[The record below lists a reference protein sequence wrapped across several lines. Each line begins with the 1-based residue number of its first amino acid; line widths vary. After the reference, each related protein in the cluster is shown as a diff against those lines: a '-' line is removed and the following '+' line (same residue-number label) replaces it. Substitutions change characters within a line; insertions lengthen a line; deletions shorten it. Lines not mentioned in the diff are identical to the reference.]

1 MEAQSISENL
11 WWVIPSKLGGV
22 RKPTEIEMSVLQ
34 SEGIGGIVS
43 VMDDPS
49 NLDMYKR
56 LGIPHLWLPVKG
68 GIAPTIEQIA
78 SLREFVEQQNNLGN
92 GVAVHCSSGRRRTG
106 TFLAAYLI
114 AISKPYQE
122 ALKIVYDANPDV
134 ELRGSQTDFLKDLAD
149 SYLNLSVD
157 S

>member
-1 MEAQSISENL
+1 
-11 WWVIPSKLGGV
+11 
-22 RKPTEIEMSVLQ
+22 
-34 SEGIGGIVS
+34 
-43 VMDDPS
+43 
-49 NLDMYKR
+49 
-56 LGIPHLWLPVKG
+56 
-68 GIAPTIEQIA
+68 
-78 SLREFVEQQNNLGN
+78 
-92 GVAVHCSSGRRRTG
+92 VHCTSGRRRTG

>member
-1 MEAQSISENL
+1 MESQSISENL

-22 RKPTEIEMSVLQ
+22 RKPTELEISVLQ

-49 NLDMYKR
+49 NLDMYER

-68 GIAPTIEQIA
+68 GTAPTIEQIK
-78 SLREFVEQQNNLGN
+78 SLQEFVEQQNNLGN
-92 GVAVHCSSGRRRTG
+92 GVAVHCTSGRRRTG

-114 AISKPYQE
+114 AIAKPYQE
-122 ALKIVYDANPDV
+122 ALKMIYDANPDV
-134 ELRGSQTDFLKDLAD
+134 ELREAQTNFLKELAD
-149 SYLNLSVD
+149 SYLNLPLD

>member
-11 WWVIPSKLGGV
+11 WWAIPSKLSGV

-34 SEGIGGIVS
+34 SQGIGGIVS

-49 NLDMYKR
+49 NLDMYER

-68 GIAPTIEQIA
+68 GTAPTITQIA
-78 SLREFVEQQNNLGN
+78 SLQEFIEQQNSLGH
-92 GVAVHCSSGRRRTG
+92 GVAVHCTSGRRRTG

-114 AISKPYQE
+114 AIGKTYEE
-122 ALKIVYDANPDV
+122 ALKIIYDAKPDV
-134 ELRGSQTDFLKDLAD
+134 ELREAQTDFLKELANSPLDL
-149 SYLNLSVD
+149 
-157 S
+157 